1 MGKKLCPTLQ
11 SRNSQGAYM
20 TTVLSETHEEM
31 HLLKGETCALEMR
44 VRAAE
49 TRLKGA
55 PEPSAAYAVPP
66 QVEHQICSS

>member
-1 MGKKLCPTLQ
+1 MSNT
-11 SRNSQGAYM
+11 SESQQPGCLYDDE
-20 TTVLSETHEEM
+20 VLSETHEEM